1 MSFPVE
7 SSKPTATGMKVG
19 SLTDCPGV
27 DGIS

>member
-7 SSKPTATGMKVG
+7 SSRPTAIGMNTG

-27 DGIS
+27 GGIS